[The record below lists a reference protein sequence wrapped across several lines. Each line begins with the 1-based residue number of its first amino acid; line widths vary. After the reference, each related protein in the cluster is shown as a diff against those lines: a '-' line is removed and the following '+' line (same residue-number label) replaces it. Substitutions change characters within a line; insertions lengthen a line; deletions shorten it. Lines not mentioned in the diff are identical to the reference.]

1 MCGNVDHVL
10 PGVQADPTN
19 GKLKKILN
27 FKEAQ
32 GWRPASERPGAP
44 SMDHRTQ
51 VLPRARSRKEDSK
64 I

>member
-32 GWRPASERPGAP
+32 G
-44 SMDHRTQ
+44 
-51 VLPRARSRKEDSK
+51 
-64 I
+64 